1 MTTIFALRFGTA
13 GTTDCVRL
21 GDVGEIREAL
31 DALGVSPP
39 RPVVVVVGG
48 AGGLSGTELDGLRP
62 VFQTGL
68 LPVLEERGA
77 VGIDGGTHAGVM
89 RLFGEARAEALA
101 SFPLVGVAAG
111 GTVRLPDD
119 PTAPDDAADLDP
131 HHTHLILVPGDEWGA
146 EAPWIARIA
155 TELSGTLPAVTVL
168 VNGGEIAY
176 ADVRRSV
183 EAGRPVV
190 TVAGSGRTADQL
202 AAALSGGP
210 ADARAVELAASGLV
224 RAVPVEDPS
233 ALAGLLTTV
242 LSAAGGG

>member
-1 MTTIFALRFGTA
+1 MTTSFPLHFGAA

-21 GDVGEIREAL
+21 DDVGEIHDAL
-31 DALGVSPP
+31 EALGVRPP

-48 AGGLSGTELDGLRP
+48 AGGLSGTDLDRLRP
-62 VFQTGL
+62 VFSTGL
-68 LPVLEERGA
+68 VPVLEERGA
-77 VGIDGGTHAGVM
+77 AGIDGGTNAGVM

-101 SFPLVGVAAG
+101 SFPLIGVAAG
-111 GTVRLPDD
+111 GTVRVPDVLK
-119 PTAPDDAADLDP
+119 APDDAADLDP
-131 HHTHLILVPGDEWGA
+131 HHTHFILVPGHEWGA

-155 TELSGTLPAVTVL
+155 TELSGTALAVTVL

-176 ADVRRSV
+176 ADIRRSV

-210 ADARAVELAASGLV
+210 ADGRAVELAASGLV
-224 RAVPVEDPS
+224 RAVSVEDPS

-242 LSAAGGG
+242 LSAPGGG